1 MRRVLDSNGRLA
13 LQVVPVFGSQA
24 VNVSPRTGHLHVAV
38 DGAQWVWAGTSGGP
52 IIIAGLLPG
61 SHNAEI
67 TLRKR
72 KPSASGSER
81 RRRIRSPGEI
91 RFSGVQ
97 AMSASGPKRTSSSV
111 LPLGPINP
119 NIAAEIN
126 SSNATTLSSVSAFAR
141 VSFRSMTPLSFLI
154 QRESCNGLIHK
165 HACCSYGL
173 HRTRHYR
180 LCTQREGGPR
190 PYTVLRRRERAAPK
204 LIVDPVLPGP
214 LALGV
219 AQIQY
224 RVENVRIVP
233 AFGEA
238 ALKLSPRVGHLHI
251 TVDDLP
257 WLWAESSDLGT
268 VDMAG
273 MPPGP
278 HKVKIELV
286 DANHNVFPGQV
297 ATVTFTVPEE
307 AKISHK

>member
-1 MRRVLDSNGRLA
+1 MSVRAVARKFMELSAHRRARHA
-13 LQVVPVFGSQA
+13 LGCTTDIEWRCHMKRVAFLS
-24 VNVSPRTGHLHVAV
+24 VAV
-38 DGAQWVWAGTSGGP
+38 AAVSVAGVVAATAP
-52 IIIAGLLPG
+52 
-61 SHNAEI
+61 
-67 TLRKR
+67 
-72 KPSASGSER
+72 
-81 RRRIRSPGEI
+81 
-91 RFSGVQ
+91 
-97 AMSASGPKRTSSSV
+97 SSS
-111 LPLGPINP
+111 GR
-119 NIAAEIN
+119 AE
-126 SSNATTLSSVSAFAR
+126 
-141 VSFRSMTPLSFLI
+141 
-154 QRESCNGLIHK
+154 
-165 HACCSYGL
+165 
-173 HRTRHYR
+173 
-180 LCTQREGGPR
+180 
-190 PYTVLRRRERAAPK
+190 ERATQPRSAREVRGPTPYFAVENEPPPK

-257 WLWAESSDLGT
+257 WLWADSSDLGT

-297 ATVTFTVPEE
+297 ATVTFTVPQE
-307 AKISHK
+307 AKMSHK